1 MNVLENVKS
10 REVGGHEGH
19 EGGLDQSSFFSDES
33 SVHFG
38 KRGLASAVAFT
49 SSNSGL
55 SGESQP
61 QKDDKKADDDDNLD
75 DRYVEITRQRPRQK
89 LDLNYIKKMMSSENR
104 VSSTHEIQNEPNSQL
119 RTMVAEM
126 VSKPSFLRHFIK
138 YSADKYFFN
147 YSQKIDKNSNILQ
160 IGELFKCTKKGIFIC
175 S

>member
-19 EGGLDQSSFFSDES
+19 EGLDQSSFFSDES

-89 LDLNYIKKMMSSENR
+89 LDLNYIKKMMSSGSR
-104 VSSTHEIQNEPNSQL
+104 STHEIQNEPNSQL

-126 VSKPSFLRHFIK
+126 VSKFS
-138 YSADKYFFN
+138 
-147 YSQKIDKNSNILQ
+147 
-160 IGELFKCTKKGIFIC
+160 
-175 S
+175 

>member
-89 LDLNYIKKMMSSENR
+89 LDLNYIKKMMSSSENR
-104 VSSTHEIQNEPNSQL
+104 NEIQNEPNSQL

-126 VSKPSFLRHFIK
+126 VSKPSFLKHF
-138 YSADKYFFN
+138 
-147 YSQKIDKNSNILQ
+147 
-160 IGELFKCTKKGIFIC
+160 
-175 S
+175 

>member
-89 LDLNYIKKMMSSENR
+89 LDLNYIKKMMSSGSR
-104 VSSTHEIQNEPNSQL
+104 STHEIQNEPNSQL

-126 VSKPSFLRHFIK
+126 VSKFS
-138 YSADKYFFN
+138 
-147 YSQKIDKNSNILQ
+147 
-160 IGELFKCTKKGIFIC
+160 
-175 S
+175 

>member
-49 SSNSGL
+49 SSNSGGGL
-55 SGESQP
+55 TGESQP
-61 QKDDKKADDDDNLD
+61 QKDDKKTDDD

-89 LDLNYIKKMMSSENR
+89 LDLNYIKKMMSSGSR
-104 VSSTHEIQNEPNSQL
+104 STHEIQNEPNSQL

-126 VSKPSFLRHFIK
+126 VSKFS
-138 YSADKYFFN
+138 
-147 YSQKIDKNSNILQ
+147 
-160 IGELFKCTKKGIFIC
+160 
-175 S
+175 